1 MQRPTVRPM
10 RLFSFRTLSL
20 AAYLCSFGAL
30 WGFATYGYTV
40 QRADGTNDIG
50 LLYVWVVGAF
60 IGSMLIVAKNQMLG
74 DRRLRMR
81 TYLTDLAVLGA
92 ALVLIAVLPSY
103 IGMVK
108 GLVLLALIVGYWI
121 WYSKALGSQLSA

>member
-1 MQRPTVRPM
+1 M
-10 RLFSFRTLSL
+10 RLFSFRTLSF

-30 WGFATYGYTV
+30 WGMATFGYTI
-40 QRADGTNDIG
+40 QRADGTSDTG
-50 LLYVWVVGAF
+50 LLYLWVVSAF
-60 IGSMLIVAKNQMLG
+60 IGSLLIVAKNQMLG

-108 GLVLLALIVGYWI
+108 GLILLALFAVYLI
-121 WYSKALGSQLSA
+121 WYFKALNSQLSA